1 MSDDKPST
9 NGSGARG
16 WLGRL
21 SQAFAT
27 EPRDRDELIAI
38 LRTAREREVIDVDTE
53 SMLEGVIDVT
63 EMQARDIMTPRAQMV
78 VIDRDDELDEIV
90 PTVVESG
97 FSRFPVVGDSRD
109 EVVGILLAKDL
120 LRFQHGVPRATAF
133 NLREVLRPAAFV
145 PESKRLNVLL
155 KEFRTSR
162 NHIAVVVDEYGGVAG
177 IVTIEDVLEQI
188 VGDIDDEHDIDEG
201 DDILKYSESRYL
213 VKALTDIEDFNDYFA
228 ADFSDD
234 DFDTVGGLLMNAFGH
249 LPKRDEVV
257 RLGRFEF
264 KVLRADN
271 RRIHLVQVA
280 LLTDHEVAD
289 EAERAE

>member
-21 SQAFAT
+21 SQAFGHG
-27 EPRDRDELIAI
+27 PRDRDELIAV
-38 LRTAREREVIDVDTE
+38 LQVAREREIIDADTE

-90 PTVVESG
+90 PIVTESG

-120 LRFQHGVPRATAF
+120 LRFQHSVPRVTGF

-201 DDILKYSESRYL
+201 DDILKYSDSQYL
-213 VKALTDIEDFNDYFA
+213 VKALTDIEDFNDYFG

-234 DFDTVGGLLMNAFGH
+234 DFDTVGGLVMNVFGH

-264 KVLRADN
+264 KVLRADS
-271 RRIHLVQVA
+271 RRIHLVQVT
-280 LLTDHEVAD
+280 LLSADEVAD
-289 EAERAE
+289 EPKRVE